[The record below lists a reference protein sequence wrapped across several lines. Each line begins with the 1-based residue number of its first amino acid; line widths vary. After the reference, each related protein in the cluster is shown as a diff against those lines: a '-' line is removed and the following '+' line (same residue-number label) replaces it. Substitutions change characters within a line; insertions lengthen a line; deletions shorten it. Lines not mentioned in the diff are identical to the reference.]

1 MTAPTLH
8 YPLDPVEWD
17 TFLVA
22 VEDAIRQGIDRA
34 NKTLRQVR
42 SVWIKEQYVRVEN
55 GKPSEYQVNM
65 MVTFIIDD

>member
-22 VEDAIRQGIDRA
+22 VEDAIRDLL
-34 NKTLRQVR
+34 N
-42 SVWIKEQYVRVEN
+42 E
-55 GKPSEYQVNM
+55 
-65 MVTFIIDD
+65 DDEPDEWLDDPFEGLEFEPLE